1 MYQAPIVWLSA
12 QLVVAPNLYLLGLF
26 ESRRFLNFFQAPYLQ
41 RLKFQLTREDRCFIW
56 YVLLIWTFTFCK
68 RKVDIVFAPKKN

>member
-41 RLKFQLTREDRCFIW
+41 RLKNFSSPAKIVALFDTYYWFG
-56 YVLLIWTFTFCK
+56 LLHSVNEK
-68 RKVDIVFAPKKN
+68 

>member
-1 MYQAPIVWLSA
+1 MYQAPIVGLSA

-41 RLKFQLTREDRCFIW
+41 RLKFQLTREDRCFI
-56 YVLLIWTFTFCK
+56 
-68 RKVDIVFAPKKN
+68 